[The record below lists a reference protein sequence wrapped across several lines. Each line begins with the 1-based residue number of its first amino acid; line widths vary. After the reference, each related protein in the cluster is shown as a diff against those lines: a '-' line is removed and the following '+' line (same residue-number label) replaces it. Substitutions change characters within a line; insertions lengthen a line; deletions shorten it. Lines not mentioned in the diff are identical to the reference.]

1 MLTTTD
7 HATLPAGAA
16 STAGTTRP
24 ARTTHS
30 PNPPRSLMHRLV
42 IALGPAGR
50 PLAGRRWFPLY
61 AVLRHTGRKSGTAY
75 ATPIVAFATADGFVI
90 PRPFGEHTQW
100 LHNLEAAGRGGIRW
114 RGREHAIVAPELV
127 TIDDQPVRAAVPLP
141 LRAIARRLGIRT
153 WVHVR
158 SGD

>member
-7 HATLPAGAA
+7 RA
-16 STAGTTRP
+16 TRP
-24 ARTTHS
+24 AGGMS
-30 PNPPRSLMHRLV
+30 PAGDTRPPSAPRSLMHRLV
-42 IALGPAGR
+42 ITLGPAGR
-50 PLAGRRWFPLY
+50 PLAGRSWFPLY
-61 AVLRHTGRKSGTAY
+61 AVLRHKGRKSGTDY

-114 RGREHAIVAPELV
+114 RGHEHTIVTPEPV

-158 SGD
+158 RED